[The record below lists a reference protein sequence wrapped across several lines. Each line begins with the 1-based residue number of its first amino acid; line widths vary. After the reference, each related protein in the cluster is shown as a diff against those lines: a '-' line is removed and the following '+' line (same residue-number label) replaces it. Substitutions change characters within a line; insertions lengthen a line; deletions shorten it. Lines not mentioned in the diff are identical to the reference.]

1 MRNKTQAEEFA
12 KSKNDSLKDASE
24 KFQTK
29 QQKSKRQ
36 EELNKDIETLDK
48 IISRQIKA
56 LTVKDSQQEE
66 RAKQLRDLL
75 F

>member
-1 MRNKTQAEEFA
+1 MRNKTQADEFA